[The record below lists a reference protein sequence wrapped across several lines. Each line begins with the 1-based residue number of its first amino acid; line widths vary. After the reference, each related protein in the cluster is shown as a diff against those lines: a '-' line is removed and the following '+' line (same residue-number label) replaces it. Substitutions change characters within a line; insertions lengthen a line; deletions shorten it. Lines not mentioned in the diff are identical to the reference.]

1 MNCILLADGSRVDVG
16 DMIGNGMDG
25 FVIRKGCHVLKIPHL
40 YGSIHPDGKVE
51 PSSENEWYVGRLE
64 LEKEVYERLRR
75 VPGVAECIECTSNG
89 ILLQY
94 YGNGSLREY
103 MAEHEPPPLP
113 RRWDWILQA
122 TDIIARCHQRGVL
135 VFDIAPR
142 NFVLTDDLDLRI
154 IDFSNSSLLPLSVDI
169 NRAEVD
175 GSTVRVDLLHLS
187 SVIYSI
193 MSWQPFSVDCA
204 MESEWPDIDK
214 IPDLEGLQCG
224 QAIRK
229 CWTRTYTRIQE
240 LVLEL
245 RLCAMNTP
253 YAGPLQHNTQAVL

>member
-1 MNCILLADGSRVDVG
+1 MMNCILLADGSRVDVG

-64 LEKEVYERLRR
+64 LEKEVYERLHG
-75 VPGVAECIECTSNG
+75 VPGIAECIECTSNG

-94 YGNGSLREY
+94 YANGSLREY
-103 MAEHEPPPLP
+103 MAEHEPPSLH
-113 RRWDWILQA
+113 RRWNWVLQA
-122 TDIIARCHQRGVL
+122 TDTNARCHEKGVL
-135 VFDIAPR
+135 VFDIATR

-169 NRAEVD
+169 NLAAVD
-175 GSTVRVDLLHLS
+175 GSTVKVDLLHLS
-187 SVIYSI
+187 CVIHSI

-204 MESEWPDIDK
+204 MESEWPPIDQ
-214 IPDLEGLQCG
+214 IPELKGLEYG
-224 QAIRK
+224 RVMHD
-229 CWTRTYTRIQE
+229 CWTRMYPGIREMIVE
-240 LVLEL
+240 LHLFVH
-245 RLCAMNTP
+245 RP
-253 YAGPLQHNTQAVL
+253 IRAVD

>member
-1 MNCILLADGSRVDVG
+1 MMNCILLADGSRVNVG

-25 FVIRKGCHVLKIPHL
+25 FIIRKGCHVLKIPNL

-51 PSSENEWYVGRLE
+51 PCRDNWLNVGRLE
-64 LEKEVYERLRR
+64 LEKEVYERLR
-75 VPGVAECIECTSNG
+75 GVNG

-94 YGNGSLREY
+94 YSNGSLREY
-103 MAEHEPPPLP
+103 MAEHEPPSLH
-113 RRWDWILQA
+113 RRWNWVLQA
-122 TDIIARCHQRGVL
+122 TDIIARCHERGVL

-154 IDFSNSSLLPLSVDI
+154 IDFSNSSLLPLSMDI

-204 MESEWPDIDK
+204 MESEWPHIDK

-245 RLCAMNTP
+245 RRCAKNTP
-253 YAGPLQHNTQAVL
+253 YAGPLLHKTQAVL